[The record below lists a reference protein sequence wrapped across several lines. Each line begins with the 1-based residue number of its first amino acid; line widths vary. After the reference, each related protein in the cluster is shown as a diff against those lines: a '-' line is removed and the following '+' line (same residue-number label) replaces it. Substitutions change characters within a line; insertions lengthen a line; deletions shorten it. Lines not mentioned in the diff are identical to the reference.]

1 MATKNKEN
9 VEETLETPVEVEKKY
24 DFKQAF
30 RVFKKNNPIFSKYD
44 SEAIELFC
52 MKKMGKKE
60 APMKEWVDILQKY

>member
-9 VEETLETPVEVEKKY
+9 IEEVLQTSPEVEKIY

-30 RVFKKNNPIFSKYD
+30 RVFKKNNAIFSKYD
-44 SEAIELFC
+44 PEAIELFC

-60 APMKEWVDILQKY
+60 APMKEWADVLQKY